1 VSPEEDDG
9 WAKQSM
15 HTFLNFCKY
24 V

>member
-1 VSPEEDDG
+1 VSPKEDDG